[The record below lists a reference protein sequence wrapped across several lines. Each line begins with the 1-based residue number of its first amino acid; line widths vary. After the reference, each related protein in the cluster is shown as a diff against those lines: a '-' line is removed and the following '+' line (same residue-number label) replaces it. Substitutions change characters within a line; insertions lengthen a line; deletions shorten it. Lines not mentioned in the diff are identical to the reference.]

1 LSVKSVVILLL
12 VFSQFVICFTVSNIE
27 KMDREQNE
35 KNFTSENIW
44 CGQSTVESCSIS
56 KERSILLSQAAIMDV
71 VESLRPSNGQD
82 AVRRLSARQTWPNIS
97 GFQVGRRFKSFL
109 EFEQAFDAWKSKHFH
124 TFRVASSETLRLKDG
139 GIDPVFRYRYIV
151 YHCAHYGVPR
161 VRGLIRHRKYNYL
174 PCGCTAM
181 LRLNYSWSEHTLRLT
196 TLHEE
201 HSGHAVSSQA
211 YKEFVEKSRRLG
223 ARQNPENVIRRLSA
237 PLSSTA
243 FANCQT
249 LEAILNRNDG
259 PFSDQEND
267 STASKSAANES
278 MAVVDSEQA
287 NEKKVEPSSTPRT
300 DEERFQMIHVILQ
313 SLCDNLLETED
324 TQLDKKLA
332 QLAVLHSQWQT
343 VNL

>member
-1 LSVKSVVILLL
+1 
-12 VFSQFVICFTVSNIE
+12 
-27 KMDREQNE
+27 
-35 KNFTSENIW
+35 
-44 CGQSTVESCSIS
+44 
-56 KERSILLSQAAIMDV
+56 MDV

>member
-1 LSVKSVVILLL
+1 LSFVLLCRILK
-12 VFSQFVICFTVSNIE
+12 
-27 KMDREQNE
+27 KMDREQDE
-35 KNFTSENIW
+35 KSFTSENIW
-44 CGQSTVESCSIS
+44 CGQSTVQSYSIS
-56 KERSILLSQAAIMDV
+56 EERSILLSQAAIMDV

-82 AVRRLSARQTWPNIS
+82 GVRHLSARQTWPNIS

-139 GIDPVFRYRYIV
+139 GIDPIFRYRYIV

-201 HSGHAVSSQA
+201 HSGHAVSSEA

-223 ARQNPENVIRRLSA
+223 ARQNPANVTRRLSA
-237 PLSSTA
+237 PLPSTA

-249 LEAILNRNDG
+249 LEAILNHNDG
-259 PFSDQEND
+259 RFSDQEND
-267 STASKSAANES
+267 SAAGKSATDDES
-278 MAVVDSEQA
+278 MAVVDGEQA
-287 NEKKVEPSSTPRT
+287 NEEKVEPSSTPRT
-300 DEERFQMIHVILQ
+300 DEERFQMIHVVLQ
-313 SLCDNLLETED
+313 SLCDDLLETED
-324 TQLDKKLA
+324 TQLDEKLA
-332 QLAVLHSQWQT
+332 QLAALHSQWQA

>member
-82 AVRRLSARQTWPNIS
+82 AVRHLSARQTWPNIS

-139 GIDPVFRYRYIV
+139 GIDPIFRYRYIV

-278 MAVVDSEQA
+278 MAVADSEQA

>member
-1 LSVKSVVILLL
+1 LSVSQSVFQLSVKSVVILLL

-161 VRGLIRHRKYNYL
+161 VRGKLLIFL
-174 PCGCTAM
+174 
-181 LRLNYSWSEHTLRLT
+181 
-196 TLHEE
+196 
-201 HSGHAVSSQA
+201 
-211 YKEFVEKSRRLG
+211 F
-223 ARQNPENVIRRLSA
+223 
-237 PLSSTA
+237 
-243 FANCQT
+243 
-249 LEAILNRNDG
+249 
-259 PFSDQEND
+259 
-267 STASKSAANES
+267 
-278 MAVVDSEQA
+278 
-287 NEKKVEPSSTPRT
+287 
-300 DEERFQMIHVILQ
+300 
-313 SLCDNLLETED
+313 
-324 TQLDKKLA
+324 
-332 QLAVLHSQWQT
+332 
-343 VNL
+343 